1 MLPTILIS
9 ISDQAIGMQLA
20 ALHQHQGQLLR
31 VVCVNG
37 LSGYKLDS
45 VSKVTEL
52 KDHSTAI
59 LKAVM
64 ATIGDELDSEVNYYG
79 LIALTKLMVSLP
91 LGKIPISYLFEFG
104 SLFEIQ
110 KVLFWPFFI
119 ACLVNT
125 PSSL

>member
-1 MLPTILIS
+1 MLPSILIS

-91 LGKIPISYLFEFG
+91 LGKKDSHLLSFRVWK
-104 SLFEIQ
+104 SIQ
-110 KVLFWPFFI
+110 NSKGLILAFLHCMLGKHSF
-119 ACLVNT
+119 
-125 PSSL
+125 

>member
-1 MLPTILIS
+1 
-9 ISDQAIGMQLA
+9 MQLA

-91 LGKIPISYLFEFG
+91 LGKKDSYLLSFTVWK
-104 SLFEIQ
+104 SIQ
-110 KVLFWPFFI
+110 NSKGLILAFLHCMLGKHSF
-119 ACLVNT
+119 
-125 PSSL
+125 

>member
-1 MLPTILIS
+1 
-9 ISDQAIGMQLA
+9 MQLA

-104 SLFEIQ
+104 SLFKIQ

>member
-91 LGKIPISYLFEFG
+91 LGKIPISYLLEFG
-104 SLFEIQ
+104 QGTVVHI
-110 KVLFWPFFI
+110 
-119 ACLVNT
+119 
-125 PSSL
+125 

>member
-104 SLFEIQ
+104 SLFKIQ

-125 PSSL
+125 RSSL

>member
-1 MLPTILIS
+1 
-9 ISDQAIGMQLA
+9 MQLA

-52 KDHSTAI
+52 KGHSTAI

-91 LGKIPISYLFEFG
+91 LGKIPIFLTFRVWTRYSG
-104 SLFEIQ
+104 TQ
-110 KVLFWPFFI
+110 
-119 ACLVNT
+119 
-125 PSSL
+125 

>member
-1 MLPTILIS
+1 MTKYFFCEREFLVFPHCAILIS

-91 LGKIPISYLFEFG
+91 LGKIPISYLLEFG
-104 SLFEIQ
+104 QGTVIH
-110 KVLFWPFFI
+110 I
-119 ACLVNT
+119 
-125 PSSL
+125 